1 MTIFNLTS
9 TNLNLQW
16 TKLFRVVNK
25 YAKFYIIE
33 VKSVQGTVLT
43 LETVPGNITSTVI
56 KGLKPSFKYRVGVFG
71 IDSIG
76 QPYKSLEIDTTTLE
90 GRRPQETNRVITVFL
105 RLCKQN
111 ILY

>member
-1 MTIFNLTS
+1 M
-9 TNLNLQW
+9 
-16 TKLFRVVNK
+16 VNK
-25 YAKFYIIE
+25 YANFYIIE

-43 LETVPGNITSTVI
+43 LETVPGNTTSTVI

-90 GRRPQETNRVITVFL
+90 GRTQETNRVITVFI
-105 RLCKQN
+105 RLYKQN

>member
-1 MTIFNLTS
+1 MTLFNLTS
-9 TNLNLQW
+9 TNFNLQW
-16 TKLFRVVNK
+16 TKLFSVVNK
-25 YAKFYIIE
+25 YATFYIIE

-56 KGLKPSFKYRVGVFG
+56 KGLKPSSKYRVGVFG
-71 IDSIG
+71 IDSVG
-76 QPYKSLEIDTTTLE
+76 QPYKSLEIYTTTLE
-90 GRRPQETNRVITVFL
+90 GRRQETNRMISVFI